1 MSLAGRHTAGHYLE
15 KSEPLMRELTD
26 LVTRRLD
33 ADITLT
39 EPVRAAVRDALA
51 SAGSLPS
58 GQPGDTSTPQGSSSG
73 SKATG
78 GVHLGRITVRS
89 FRGIGAEASLNI
101 PAGPGLTV
109 VSGRNGSGKSSFAEA
124 LEVALTGTTYRW
136 RNRSAEWQVPW
147 RNLHCDDAPRIDVR
161 LRTDGGDAAGIVS
174 EWADDDLM
182 SRTQELTGDIGID
195 SPAWEA
201 ALEMYRPLL
210 TYEEL
215 GQILASRPSELYDAL
230 STVLGLGQLTDAI
243 RHLTAERKSHEE
255 PARALKQER
264 QHLLAALR
272 AREDGTDQRITQAI
286 ALLKPAVPDPAKV
299 RALATGTETAA
310 ETGTAALRAFVA
322 LNSLDPAPAEAAAA
336 ELRAAVGACADMT
349 DGASATLQR
358 RLTTLRAA
366 LAAHEHDGD
375 MTCPVCGIGEL
386 DADRTTVLRAEA
398 DAADTALGRLATA
411 AARLER
417 ARSAASGSIRPA
429 PATLTT
435 STDPAVDRERD
446 AALNAWRQW
455 ADAPRDDLGLADHIT
470 SLLPRVATAVAHLRA
485 SAAAALTERDDSWAP
500 LAGRLA
506 GLADLGDAA
515 ITAKPAGDTAKAALS
530 WLKAHDQTL
539 KNERLAPISE
549 HAARIWE
556 QLRQESNVEIAGLGL
571 SGTATR
577 RRVTIDA
584 TVDGEEATGLAVLS
598 QGERHALS
606 LALFLPRA
614 ALDASPFRFVVLDD
628 PVQAMDPAKVD
639 GLVDVLAEIA
649 ETRQVVVF
657 SHDDRLA
664 AAVRRSSVRAT
675 VLEVTR
681 APSSAVAVVNTYTP
695 HRRYLQ
701 DAADLCRDRGLPEPT
716 LRKVLPGMLRMAVE
730 AAARDVYFAAAL
742 AEGVPHAEAE
752 RRWDATH
759 RTRDRVGLAVAGNLA
774 AWTTEPGRGHRKAA
788 LTVTGSAV
796 HNGLEMPP
804 RRAVD
809 VVRET
814 IEDLVG
820 SAR

>member
-1 MSLAGRHTAGHYLE
+1 MS
-15 KSEPLMRELTD
+15 ELTD
-26 LVTRRLD
+26 LVARRLN
-33 ADITLT
+33 ADSTLT
-39 EPVRAAVRDALA
+39 EPVRSAVRNALTA
-51 SAGSLPS
+51 AGNLPS
-58 GQPGDTSTPQGSSSG
+58 GQPGDAGTPQVSG
-73 SKATG
+73 SEEEATG
-78 GVHLGRITVRS
+78 EVFLERITVRS
-89 FRGIGAEASLNI
+89 FRGIGAEASLDI

-136 RNRSAEWQVPW
+136 QNRSAEWQVPW
-147 RNLHCDDAPRIDVR
+147 RNLHCHDTPRIDVR
-161 LRTDGGDAAGIVS
+161 LRADGGDDAQIVI
-174 EWADDDLM
+174 EWADDDLV
-182 SRTQELTGDIGID
+182 SRTQELTGDIGIA
-195 SPAWEA
+195 SPTWNA
-201 ALEMYRPLL
+201 ALEAYRPLL

-243 RHLTAERKSHEE
+243 KHLTTERKAHEE
-255 PARALKQER
+255 PARTLKQER
-264 QHLLAALR
+264 QLLLATLHV
-272 AREDGTDQRITQAI
+272 REDGTDQRITQAI
-286 ALLKPAVPDPAKV
+286 ALLKQAMPDSTKV
-299 RALATGTETAA
+299 RALATGTEAA
-310 ETGTAALRAFVA
+310 AQTGTAALRAFVA
-322 LNSLDPAPAEAAAA
+322 LNGLDPAPAQAAAA
-336 ELRAAVGACADMT
+336 ELRAAVAACANVT
-349 DGASATLQR
+349 DRASETLQR
-358 RLTTLRAA
+358 QLTTVRAA

-375 MTCPVCGIGEL
+375 MTCPVCGVGEL
-386 DADRTTVLRAEA
+386 DADRAAVLRAEA
-398 DAADTALGRLATA
+398 ATADAALVRLATA

-417 ARSAASGSIRPA
+417 ARSAARGSIRPVPVA
-429 PATLTT
+429 LTA
-435 STDPAVDRERD
+435 STDPAVDRERHV
-446 AALNAWRQW
+446 ALNAWRQW

-470 SLLPRVATAVAHLRA
+470 GLLPRVATVVAHLRA

-500 LAGRLA
+500 LAGQLA
-506 GLADLGDAA
+506 GIADLADAA
-515 ITAKPAGDTAKAALS
+515 ATAKPAGDTARAALN

-584 TVDGEEATGLAVLS
+584 TVDGDPASGLAVLS

-664 AAVRRSSVRAT
+664 ASVRRSSVRAT

-681 APSSAVAVVNTYTP
+681 APSSAVSVVNTYTP
-695 HRRYLQ
+695 YRRYLQ
-701 DAADLCRDRGLPEPT
+701 DAARLYKDRGLPEAT
-716 LRKVLPGMLRMAVE
+716 LRKVLPGMLRMAIE
-730 AAARDVYFAAAL
+730 AAARDRYFTTAL
-742 AEGVPHAEAE
+742 TEGVPHTEVE

-759 RTRDRVGLAVAGNLA
+759 LTWKRVGLAVEGDIA
-774 AWTTEPGRGHRKAA
+774 AWADEAGRGYRRTA
-788 LTVTGSAV
+788 LGITGPAV
-796 HNGLEMPP
+796 HEGLHVPADRAIDAVRKTIDDLIGSP
-804 RRAVD
+804 R
-809 VVRET
+809 
-814 IEDLVG
+814 
-820 SAR
+820 

>member
-1 MSLAGRHTAGHYLE
+1 MS
-15 KSEPLMRELTD
+15 ELTD
-26 LVTRRLD
+26 LVARQLD
-33 ADITLT
+33 ADSTLT
-39 EPVRAAVRDALA
+39 EPVRSAVRNALA
-51 SAGSLPS
+51 AAGNLPS
-58 GQPGDTSTPQGSSSG
+58 GQPGGAGAQQVSG
-73 SKATG
+73 SEEEATG
-78 GVHLGRITVRS
+78 GVFLGRITVRS
-89 FRGIGAEASLNI
+89 FRGIGTETSLDI

-136 RNRSAEWQVPW
+136 QNRSAEWQVPW
-147 RNLHCDDAPRIDVR
+147 RNLHCADSPRIGIR
-161 LRTDGGDAAGIVS
+161 LRTDGGDEARIVS
-174 EWADDDLM
+174 EWADDDIV
-182 SRTQELTGDIGID
+182 SRTQELTGDIGIG
-195 SPAWEA
+195 SPAWNT
-201 ALEMYRPLL
+201 ALEMFRPLL

-243 RHLTAERKSHEE
+243 KHLTAERKAYEE
-255 PARALKQER
+255 PARTLKHER
-264 QHLLAALR
+264 HELLAALR
-272 AREDGTDQRITQAI
+272 ARDDGTDHRIAQAI
-286 ALLKPAVPDPAKV
+286 SLLKPAVPDPSKV

-310 ETGTAALRAFVA
+310 RTGTAALRAFVA
-322 LNSLDPAPAEAAAA
+322 LNGLDPAPAEAAAT
-336 ELRAAVGACADMT
+336 ELRAAVAACADLA
-349 DGASATLQR
+349 DSASATIQR
-358 RLTTLRAA
+358 RLTTVRAA

-375 MTCPVCGIGEL
+375 MTCPVCGMGEL
-386 DADRTTVLRAEA
+386 DADRAAVLRAEA
-398 DAADTALGRLATA
+398 ATADASLVRLATA

-417 ARSAASGSIRPA
+417 ARSAARGSIRSVPVA
-429 PATLTT
+429 LTA
-435 STDPAVDRERD
+435 STDPAVDQQRN

-455 ADAPRDDLGLADHIT
+455 ADTPRDDLGLADHIT
-470 SLLPRVATAVAHLRA
+470 GLLPRVATAVAHLRA

-506 GLADLGDAA
+506 GLADLAEGSIA
-515 ITAKPAGDTAKAALS
+515 AKPAGDTVRVALS
-530 WLKAHDQTL
+530 WLKANDQAL
-539 KNERLAPISE
+539 KDERLAPISE

-571 SGTATR
+571 SGSATR

-584 TVDGEEATGLAVLS
+584 TVDGDPASGLAVLS

-681 APSSAVAVVNTYTP
+681 APSSAVSVVNTYTP
-695 HRRYLQ
+695 YRRYLQ
-701 DAADLCRDRGLPEPT
+701 DAARLCKDQGLPEAT
-716 LRKVLPGMLRMAVE
+716 LRKVLPGMLRMAIE
-730 AAARDVYFAAAL
+730 TAAQDRYFTTAL
-742 AEGVPHAEAE
+742 AEGVPHTEVE

-759 RTRDRVGLAVAGNLA
+759 LTRKRVGLAVDGDIA
-774 AWTTEPGRGHRKAA
+774 AWADAAGHDYRRTA
-788 LTVTGSAV
+788 LGVTGPAV
-796 HNGLEMPP
+796 HAGLRGPADRAIDAVRKTIDDLIGGP
-804 RRAVD
+804 R
-809 VVRET
+809 
-814 IEDLVG
+814 
-820 SAR
+820 